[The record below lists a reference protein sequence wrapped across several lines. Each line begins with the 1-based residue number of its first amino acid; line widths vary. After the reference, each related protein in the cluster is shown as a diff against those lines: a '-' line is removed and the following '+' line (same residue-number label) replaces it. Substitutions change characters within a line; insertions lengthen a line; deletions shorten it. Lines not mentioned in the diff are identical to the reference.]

1 MTAFLKEKIL
11 LFGNASAGTSL
22 RLSIIEILDNLLAIN
37 YADKYGMSFRDTEE
51 LHSLRVTIHCCAVPA
66 TVSISNICGVSDVFF
81 QKYPAVKSVAGA
93 CLYSINHSY
102 DGEYQT
108 EVYAWMADVRAT
120 NGKMSYCRLL
130 DEYTLSVASKIN
142 AHKKR
147 TIVPEKFEAI
157 SSSSATPPLVL
168 ALQLADPSS
177 SQMTPSRAKTC
188 QAAYDILARTIRKN
202 DKQIGICSRCLTAG
216 HSWIACPNRSDF
228 LKGVGN
234 LVQPDF
240 FNVAGLAEQLRW
252 LPLFEVYKPDTT
264 AGSQV

>member
-1 MTAFLKEKIL
+1 MLRRVPHF
-11 LFGNASAGTSL
+11 ASASL
-22 RLSIIEILDNLLAIN
+22 RPSIISSPSTMPTSMEYRSAIPKCCMPSVSPFTVARYRQRYLL
-37 YADKYGMSFRDTEE
+37 
-51 LHSLRVTIHCCAVPA
+51 
-66 TVSISNICGVSDVFF
+66 SISNICGVFDVFF

-93 CLYSINHSY
+93 CLYSINHNC

-120 NGKMSYCRLL
+120 NGKMSYCRFL
-130 DEYTLSVASKIN
+130 DEYTLCVASKIN

-147 TIVPEKFEAI
+147 TIVPENFEAT

-168 ALQLADPSS
+168 ALQRADPSS

-264 AGSQV
+264 AGLQV